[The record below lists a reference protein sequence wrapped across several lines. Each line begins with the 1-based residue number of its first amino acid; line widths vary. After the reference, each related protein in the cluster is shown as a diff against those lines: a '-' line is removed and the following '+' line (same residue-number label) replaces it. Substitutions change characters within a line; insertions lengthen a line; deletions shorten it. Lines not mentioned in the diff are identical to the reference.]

1 MADGSNMDAPEQ
13 GLAQP
18 HNIEA
23 EQALLGALLVN
34 NEIYDRISGII
45 NESHFYDP
53 VHGRIFEV
61 AARRTQ
67 KNALASPV
75 TLKAFL
81 EDDPGLAEMGGPPSL
96 ARLAE
101 HGIFVRLPGLLS

>member
-1 MADGSNMDAPEQ
+1 MADGSNMETPGES
-13 GLAQP
+13 LAQP

-34 NEIYDRISGII
+34 NEIYDRVSGII

-53 VHGRIFEV
+53 VHGRIYEV
-61 AARRTQ
+61 ASRRIQ

-81 EDDPGLAEMGGPPSL
+81 EDDPGRT
-96 ARLAE
+96 RLRAND
-101 HGIFVRLPGLLS
+101 L